1 MLGWRGASRYYDEKF
16 KPAFKMECQA
26 IKKAR
31 EVFGLKNIWVMVPF
45 CRTVEEGK
53 TVLEEMRKNGLGKT
67 GNGLK
72 VIVMCEIPSNVVLA
86 DKFLD
91 IFDGM
96 SIGSNDLTQLVLGL
110 DRDSAL
116 VAKVG
121 DERNEAVKE
130 MVKKVIEVC
139 KRRKKYVGICGEAA
153 SIPEFAKFLINCEI
167 ESLSVNSDSV
177 IKTILIVA
185 DEEKKLK
192 KE

>member
-1 MLGWRGASRYYDEKF
+1 M
-16 KPAFKMECQA
+16 
-26 IKKAR
+26 I
-31 EVFGLKNIWVMVPF
+31 PF
-45 CRTVEEGK
+45 CRTVGEGK
-53 TVLEEMRKNGLGKT
+53 TVLEEMRKNGLEKT
-67 GNGLK
+67 KDGLK

-130 MVKKVIEVC
+130 MVKRVIETC
-139 KRRKKYVGICGEAA
+139 KRRKKYVGICGEAP
-153 SIPEFAKFLINCEI
+153 SNWPEFAEFLVGQGI
-167 ESLSVNSDSV
+167 ESMSLNPDTV
-177 IKTILIVA
+177 IKTTLLIA
-185 DEEKKLK
+185 KKEKK
-192 KE
+192 

>member
-1 MLGWRGASRYYDEKF
+1 
-16 KPAFKMECQA
+16 
-26 IKKAR
+26 
-31 EVFGLKNIWVMVPF
+31 
-45 CRTVEEGK
+45 
-53 TVLEEMRKNGLGKT
+53 
-67 GNGLK
+67 
-72 VIVMCEIPSNVVLA
+72 
-86 DKFLD
+86 
-91 IFDGM
+91 
-96 SIGSNDLTQLVLGL
+96 
-110 DRDSAL
+110 L